1 VKFISKSLGVNLDG
15 INFSADL
22 GCSSKYSSAIL
33 EDRSRE
39 RFRMNSIWI
48 RVSRS

>member
-1 VKFISKSLGVNLDG
+1 MLKPMSVSLGEMD
-15 INFSADL
+15 FSADL
-22 GCSSKYSSAIL
+22 GCSSKYSSEIL